1 MKRITDFLNECAKCE
16 LEQPT
21 YNGFNDDDNYSSYLK
36 RLYDGAVSALLE
48 NNVETMMSAIR
59 TRYAEVEAGMAYA
72 DFPLPETL
80 SRMKEDCKM
89 TQIPSLK
96 KECDYLEMA
105 RRCRAMQLYFFSEFS
120 KYLQVDGSGV
130 LDMKNHVE
138 TSDSEESSKVDACGG
153 EDLIRG
159 IRELAKCLR
168 CGLNKAN
175 AIVQSG
181 VLKEAGVQFKMG
193 NTNCFSKKKLEEV
206 LSSNPDIFKKVHWH

>member
-1 MKRITDFLNECAKCE
+1 MKRISDFLNECAKCE

-21 YNGFNDDDNYSSYLK
+21 YNGFHDDDNYSSYLK
-36 RLYDGAVSALLE
+36 KMYEGAVSALLE

-59 TRYAEVEAGMAYA
+59 TRYAEVETGMEYA
-72 DFPLPETL
+72 DFPPPETL
-80 SRMKEDCKM
+80 LRMKEDCKISH
-89 TQIPSLK
+89 TESLK

-105 RRCRAMQLYFFSEFS
+105 RRCRDMQLYFFSEFS
-120 KYLQVDGSGV
+120 KYLQVDGRGG
-130 LDMKNHVE
+130 LDMKTRVE
-138 TSDSEESSKVDACGG
+138 TSDSEESSKVDARGG

-159 IRELAKCLR
+159 IRELAKYLR
-168 CGLNKAN
+168 CGGNKAN

-206 LSSNPDIFKKVHWH
+206 LSSNPYIFKNVHWH